1 MPPSLKPRKAVA
13 PANPGCVDFIAFS
26 RALDGWIACGWIARE
41 WQESDAAPGC
51 ALDFGEACV
60 QGDGT
65 ICLFAREDVVA
76 IGAGFVLFVPGG
88 GAHARHELVELRLA
102 SAWQAF
108 SLKPAHQVER
118 PSEVEAIARC
128 KAHLVGA
135 PVSDRRARLLALLN
149 RPAFAGVDTLQSLPS
164 PVFLEI
170 DSAVLCPPDGLLL
183 HGWFADPFDKVAA
196 IRVRGGEHA
205 QVLDPTAWIATARDD
220 VARRMVET
228 YPDFPQ
234 NCGFMAY
241 VPGVTPGGE
250 GFHLEVELED
260 GAVGFKCAPPVRSP
274 GLRAITDVL
283 SRFDLRY
290 QEMVRAYDCVV
301 GPAVSAL
308 NAFARAHAPAIRALQ
323 FGVQPVRPRCS
334 IIVPLHGRIDFM
346 EYQLA
351 FFARSLAND
360 HELIYVLDDPPQLRA
375 AETLATSCLA
385 RFGLPFRLLAPAE
398 NVGFGPASNIGLRH
412 ARGETVCFLNSDVF
426 PKRPDWLERML
437 ETLEG
442 NAHVGMVG
450 ALLLYEDDT
459 IQHEGCS
466 FARLA
471 EFGNWMFCLHP
482 NKGRLPGADESLLM
496 AEAVTGACQVMR
508 TDLARALGGFDE
520 GYVIGD
526 FEDADLCRQ
535 VQKAGLA
542 CVVDRRAQL
551 YHLERQSQGG
561 QQMPW
566 RLNLTLFNAWRF
578 QARWGSAA

>member
-1 MPPSLKPRKAVA
+1 MPPSSKPRKAAA

-41 WQESDAAPGC
+41 WRESEAAPGC
-51 ALDFGEACV
+51 ALDFGESCAE
-60 QGDGT
+60 GDGT
-65 ICLFAREDVVA
+65 LCLFAREDVAA

-88 GAHARHELVELRLA
+88 SAHARQDLVELRLA
-102 SAWQAF
+102 SAGQAF
-108 SLKPAHQVER
+108 GLKPAHQVER
-118 PSEVEAIARC
+118 PAEGEAIARC
-128 KAHLVGA
+128 KVHLAGA
-135 PVSDRRARLLALLN
+135 PASDRRARLLALLN
-149 RPAFAGVDTLQSLPS
+149 RPAFAGVDTLQTLAS

-183 HGWFADPFDKVAA
+183 HGWFADPFRKVAS
-196 IRVRGGEHA
+196 IKLRGGEQA
-205 QVLDPTAWIATARDD
+205 RVLDPASWIAMARDD
-220 VARRMVET
+220 VASRMTET

-234 NCGFMAY
+234 NCGFMAF
-241 VPGVTPGGE
+241 VPALRLGSE
-250 GFHLEVELED
+250 GFHLEVEMEN

-274 GLRAITDVL
+274 GMRAITDAL

-290 QEMVRAYDCVV
+290 QEMVQAYDLVV
-301 GPAVSAL
+301 GPAISAL
-308 NAFARAHAPAIRALQ
+308 NAFARAHPPPVRALA
-323 FGVQPVRPRCS
+323 FGVQPARPRCS
-334 IIVPLHGRIDFM
+334 IIVPLHGRIDFL

-351 FFARSLAND
+351 FFSRSLAED
-360 HELIYVLDDPPQLRA
+360 HELIYVLDDPPRLREVEALA
-375 AETLATSCLA
+375 ASCLA
-385 RFGLPFRLLAPAE
+385 RFARPFRLLAPAE
-398 NVGFGPASNIGLRH
+398 NVGFGPASNIGLRE

-426 PKRPDWLERML
+426 PKRADWLERML
-437 ETLEG
+437 ETLHG
-442 NAHVGMVG
+442 SAAIGMVG

-471 EFGNWMFCLHP
+471 EFGDWMFCLHP
-482 NKGRLPGADESLLM
+482 NKGRVPGADESLLSV
-496 AEAVTGACQVMR
+496 AAVTGACQLMH
-508 TDLARALGGFDE
+508 TDLARKLGGFDE
-520 GYVIGD
+520 AYVIGD

-561 QQMPW
+561 QQMAW

-578 QARWGSAA
+578 QARWESGG